1 MTITNDDKNLVIRF
15 FSFIKEIDK
24 HLLKRSVMGLSI
36 FLILFVLIAV
46 DFSPKKISGLEISKP
61 SPLTVKAPR
70 SINLLDIQTT
80 QDLRTQ
86 AAKAVPRVYKFNDR
100 IPAKVRA
107 SIKSFYQDLAA
118 ILGKEEMEDSARQ
131 QKVLKLLPKTI
142 ELDDLDWLL
151 SLNSENIADLE
162 RKTLDLAGSVITDKI
177 NSSEL
182 SGKQDQLTRRAM
194 ATDDPRAGRLIGT
207 VGASF
212 IRVTNFVDKEKTNNA
227 IAVEVDKIKPVYIEK
242 LTGETIVTEGEI
254 VTSMQERFLQE
265 LGLAD
270 NIGGTMLSQ
279 VVGQG
284 LIALGLVVLGAIYL
298 YEFQPSIYYDN
309 RLMMLIIVILAT
321 VSALAKGLAPLL
333 SPYLIPAAGAAM
345 LTTILVRPRAGVMM
359 AITTGL
365 VTGLIVNS
373 PQYWLFAFM
382 TGLFAVHLTA
392 HISHRSDL
400 TRAGLWIMAA
410 SGVTAYATSLV
421 KGDVGLELLINAGWG
436 VLGGFAAIIITIGAL
451 QFLEYAFNIT
461 TDLKLLEMSNPAQP
475 LLRELMVNAPGT
487 YNHSIITGNLV
498 EGVAQKVGAN
508 PLLARTGAYYHDIGK
523 MRRPMFYVENQY
535 GDNPHDKTQPN
546 LSYLIITAHV
556 KDGVEMAKKHRLPEE
571 IIDIIN
577 EHHGTSLLSFFYSRA
592 IKEDKNSIVTEN
604 QFRYPCEKPKSRE
617 SALIMLADAVEAAA
631 RTLEKPNLNRLV
643 HMVNKIIQNRLRD
656 GQLDESDLTLAH
668 LEIIKKGYAQILT
681 TMYHTRIEYPEI
693 ESSAKRDK
701 EAVDGGLGDKPLGR
715 QSKSI
720 GSEKIG

>member
-1 MTITNDDKNLVIRF
+1 MTLTDDDKNLVNRF
-15 FSFIKEIDK
+15 FSFIKESDK
-24 HLLKRSVMGLSI
+24 RLLKRGLMGLTI

-46 DFSPKKISGLEISKP
+46 DFSPKTISGLEVSKP

-70 SINLLDIQTT
+70 AITLLDIETT
-80 QDLRTQ
+80 QDLRTK
-86 AAKAVPRVYKFNDR
+86 AAEAVTKAYKFNDR
-100 IPAKVRA
+100 IPAKVRGR
-107 SIKSFYQDLAA
+107 IKAFYQDLAS
-118 ILGKEEMEDSARQ
+118 IVGREEVTGQ
-131 QKVLKLLPKTI
+131 QQQVLKLVPKMM
-142 ELDDLDWLL
+142 ESDDLDWLMSL
-151 SLNSENIADLE
+151 SQENITELE

-177 NSSEL
+177 NGSEL
-182 SGKQDQLTRRAM
+182 AAKQDELTRRAM
-194 ATDDPRAGRLIGT
+194 ATDDPRTGRLIGS
-207 VGASF
+207 VAAKY
-212 IRVTNFVDKEKTNNA
+212 IRVNNFVDKEKTNNA

-270 NIGGTMLSQ
+270 NIGGPMISQ

-284 LIALGLVVLGAIYL
+284 LIALGLVVLGLIYL

-309 RLMMLIIVILAT
+309 RLLMLVIVILAT

-365 VTGLIVNS
+365 VTGLIVNT

-400 TRAGLWIMAA
+400 TRAGIWIMVA
-410 SGVTAYATSLV
+410 SGVTAYAASLV
-421 KGDVGLELLINAGWG
+421 KGDVGFTLLVNAGWG
-436 VLGGFAAIIITIGAL
+436 VLGGFAAIIITIGTL

-461 TDLKLLEMSNPAQP
+461 TDMKLLEMSNPAQP
-475 LLRELMVNAPGT
+475 LLRELMINAPGT
-487 YNHSIITGNLV
+487 YNHSIIAGNLV

-523 MRRPMFYVENQY
+523 MRRPLFFVENQY

-556 KDGVEMAKKHRLPEE
+556 KDGVEMAKKHRLPQE
-571 IIDIIN
+571 IVDIIK

-592 IKEDKNSIVTEN
+592 IKADKNSIVTEN

-631 RTLEKPNLNRLV
+631 RTLEKPTLNRLEQLG
-643 HMVNKIIQNRLRD
+643 NKIIQDRLRD

-668 LEIIKKGYAQILT
+668 LEIIKKGYAQTLT

-693 ESSAKRDK
+693 ETVSNRDK
-701 EAVDGGLGDKPLGR
+701 EVTDGHLGDKSLGP
-715 QSKSI
+715 QGKTI
-720 GSEKIG
+720 NSEKLG